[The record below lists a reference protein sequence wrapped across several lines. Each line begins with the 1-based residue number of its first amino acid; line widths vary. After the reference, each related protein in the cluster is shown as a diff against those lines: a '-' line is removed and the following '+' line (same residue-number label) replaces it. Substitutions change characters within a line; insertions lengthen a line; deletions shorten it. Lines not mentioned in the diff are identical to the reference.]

1 MCYAKIFNLDV
12 RAADAADVSRTFNSC
27 RWPLLLV
34 MSSKGWKY
42 EVVDV
47 LRPNRDSRRRI
58 DAMSF

>member
-1 MCYAKIFNLDV
+1 MCYAKILNLDI
-12 RAADAADVSRTFNSC
+12 RAADVSRTFNSC